1 MTNNTQS
8 TTSNVEE
15 KLPLNMRLKIFVKKF
30 RNYRLLSL
38 SMAILGVL
46 AVIAGVLSL
55 TFYGIEEESVKN
67 LEFNEL
73 ENQFLGM
80 FVFFVSLLLIVVG
93 IVVTY
98 YSYSFI
104 FTRERKT
111 ITRTALISLAVT
123 IGLLFLTIFTDLSYM
138 LQFNNWV
145 DANYTPVATAGFAT
159 LFVFMALLGLVAVP
173 FVVYGLKNFNLL
185 YLSPRKEKV
194 KPNKE

>member
-15 KLPLNMRLKIFVKKF
+15 KLPLSMRLKIFVKKF

-55 TFYGIEEESVKN
+55 TFFGIEEESVKN
-67 LEFNEL
+67 LQFNEL

-104 FTRERKT
+104 FTREKKT

-123 IGLLFLTIFTDLSYM
+123 IGLLFFTIFTDLSYM

-145 DANYTPVATAGFAT
+145 DANYTPVATAGFVT
-159 LFVFMALLGLVAVP
+159 LFIFMALLGLVAVP
-173 FVVYGLKNFNLL
+173 FVVYGLKHFNLL
-185 YLSPRKEKV
+185 YLPPRKEKV
-194 KPNKE
+194 KPHKE